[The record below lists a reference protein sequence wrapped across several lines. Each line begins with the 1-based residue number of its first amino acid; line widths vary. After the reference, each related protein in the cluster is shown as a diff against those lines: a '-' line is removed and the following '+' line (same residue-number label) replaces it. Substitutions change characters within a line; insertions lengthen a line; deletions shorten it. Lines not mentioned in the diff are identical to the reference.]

1 MAVCRQSSSDDGAAT
16 PEMMVD
22 QMAEDMQK
30 RMPVDLDME
39 ECLEGLFDRDPETG
53 QMDSLAT
60 VLLQEIDRFNGLLAN
75 LRESLVLLRKAIK
88 GLIVMSGDLEQM
100 FDALLANKVPPG
112 WDKAAY
118 PSLKPLA
125 SWFKDLEARMDFMH
139 GWNKGGVP
147 ISICLPYIFF
157 TQGFLTGALQQHARK
172 HLIPID
178 AIDFSFEVTTMH
190 DDSEIEE
197 QPEDGCYMRG
207 LFIEAARWCA
217 ETKALQPSRLGS
229 PQEPLPMI
237 HFLPVEN
244 YVPNPDDYSCPL
256 YRTNVRAG
264 VLSTTGASTNYVL
277 DIKFPTPPEHP
288 PSFYIL
294 QGTAGLTML
303 ND

>member
-1 MAVCRQSSSDDGAAT
+1 
-16 PEMMVD
+16 
-22 QMAEDMQK
+22 MAEDMQQ

-147 ISICLPYIFF
+147 TSVCLPYIFF
-157 TQGFLTGALQQHARK
+157 TQGFLTGALQKHARK
-172 HLIPID
+172 HIIPID
-178 AIDFSFEVTTMH
+178 SLEFSFIMTTYF
-190 DDSEIEE
+190 DDEE
-197 QPEDGCYMRG
+197 LVDGPPEDGMYIRG
-207 LFIEAARWCA
+207 LFLDAARFDI
-217 ETKALQPSRLGS
+217 EKMALEPSELGA
-229 PQEPLPMI
+229 PTAPLPYI
-237 HFLPVEN
+237 HILPVED
-244 YVPNPDDYSCPL
+244 YVIPEEDYQCPV
-256 YRTNVRAG
+256 YRTAIRAG
-264 VLSTTGASTNYVL
+264 VLPTTGASSNYVF
-277 DIKFPTPPEHP
+277 DISLPTEREPN
-288 PSFYIL
+288 FFVL
-294 QGTAGLTML
+294 QGTAGLCAL
-303 ND
+303 SD